1 MSKIEW
7 TEKTWNPIVGCSLV
21 SEGCTNCYAMKMAHR
36 LASIPAQAHAYGGLT
51 RMRMRKN
58 GGPVWT
64 GDVRFL
70 EDRLFEPAMNKKPT
84 MYFVNSMSD
93 LFHGKLHDDQI
104 AMIFAVMALC
114 PQHTFQVLTKRP
126 QRAAEWMI
134 ENIHR
139 TGAASIDLAATWAIR
154 RRPELFLEMEKGMP
168 TYEPL
173 QHLAKAGW
181 KRTDGIFPSPA
192 GSHLETNWAYCGK
205 IPFDHIW
212 MGVSIENQATYDQ
225 RIEWVWKIPARTI
238 FISFEPL
245 LGPIQL
251 KRTRYTSGV
260 SASVEYVPSISM
272 WGFDWMIVGGESGPG
287 ARPMHPDWV
296 KGLKDAADVAGIP
309 LFFKQWGE
317 YLPHCQADAEDRTDD
332 LPTSAMRQFPSPH
345 NPGKMNSYYKI
356 GKAKAGH
363 KLGSQTYRQFPQNP
377 TLP

>member
-36 LASIPAQAHAYGGLT
+36 LAGIPAQAAAYGGLT
-51 RMRMRKN
+51 RMREK

-64 GDVRFL
+64 GKVNFL

-93 LFHGKLHDDQI
+93 LFHESLHDEQI

-126 QRAAEWMI
+126 QRAAEFLVAWYAQGGS
-134 ENIHR
+134 R
-139 TGAASIDLAATWAIR
+139 IDNCATWAIR
-154 RRPELFLEMEKGMP
+154 RRPELFLEMEKEMP

-173 QHLAKAGW
+173 PHLSKVGW

-192 GSHLETNWAYCGK
+192 GTHMEANWAYCGN

-212 MGVSIENQATYDQ
+212 MGVSVENQAAYDQ
-225 RIEWVWKIPARTI
+225 RIEWIWKIPARTI

-245 LGPIQL
+245 LGPIRLEQASFPQHDG
-251 KRTRYTSGV
+251 TGPGYIPSG
-260 SASVEYVPSISM
+260 AI

-317 YLPHCQADAEDRTDD
+317 YLPHCQADAEGRTDE
-332 LPTSAMRQFPSPH
+332 LRTSALREFPSPH
-345 NPGKMNSYYKI
+345 HPGKMNSYYKI

-363 KLGSQTYRQFPQNP
+363 QLGSQTYRKFPQNP